1 MQPASPSPSGRA
13 LRAIVRKDVTVALS
27 SKAVSVPFVMVPLIV
42 MVGLPLLLALVAPR
56 TAAGMGQLADQLET
70 LSPDLV
76 ARVSGL
82 DPDQQ
87 AVVLGLVY
95 LLAPLFLIVP
105 LMVASVL
112 AADSFAGEKERGTLE
127 ALVYSPISDRDLVLA
142 KMLSAWLP
150 AVVVGCICF
159 VVYCVTANVA
169 AWPTMGRVFMPTTMW
184 LVLLVWVMP
193 AAAAVGL
200 GTSVI
205 VSSRVRTFQE
215 AYQLGGVVV
224 LPIVALMIGQVTGL
238 MYFSAWLVVLLGLVL
253 WLAAAALL
261 WLGAR
266 SLRRTELIARL

>member
-1 MQPASPSPSGRA
+1 
-13 LRAIVRKDVTVALS
+13 
-27 SKAVSVPFVMVPLIV
+27 
-42 MVGLPLLLALVAPR
+42 
-56 TAAGMGQLADQLET
+56 
-70 LSPDLV
+70 
-76 ARVSGL
+76 GL
-82 DPDQQ
+82 DPAQQ
-87 AVVLGLVY
+87 VVVLGLVY

-127 ALVYSPISDRDLVLA
+127 ALVYSPISDRDLMLA

-224 LPIVALMIGQVTGL
+224 LPIVALM
-238 MYFSAWLVVLLGLVL
+238 YFGAWLVVLLGLVL

>member
-1 MQPASPSPSGRA
+1 MEPGRQPETWRA
-13 LRAIVRKDVTVALS
+13 IRAIVRKDVTVALA
-27 SKAVSVPFVMVPLIV
+27 SKAVSVPFLVVPVIV
-42 MVGLPLLLALVAPR
+42 MVGLPLLLALIAPR
-56 TAAGMGQLADQLET
+56 AAGGMGQLADQLQT

-76 ARVSGL
+76 ARVAGL
-82 DPDQQ
+82 DPAQQ
-87 AVVLGLVY
+87 AVVLGIVY
-95 LLAPLFLIVP
+95 ILAPLFLIVP

-150 AVVVGCICF
+150 AVAIGCLSF
-159 VVYCVTANVA
+159 VVYCVTANLA
-169 AWPTMGRVFMPTTMW
+169 AWPTMGRIFMPTTMW

-224 LPIVALMIGQVTGL
+224 LPIVALMIGQVAGV
-238 MYFSAWLVVLLGLVL
+238 MYFSVWLVLLLGLVL